1 MNNVILVGRLT
12 AAPEPRYTQNG
23 IAYCNFTLAV
33 DRRQAPKDGD
43 KTADFFPCRVWRGL
57 AEACAKYLD
66 KGSLVAVSG
75 ELQNRSYEVD
85 DGSRRKI
92 TEVIAHEVQFLTH
105 ARSADQEQ
113 APMLT
118 DEDMPF

>member
-1 MNNVILVGRLT
+1 MNNVSLAGRLT
-12 AAPEPRYTQNG
+12 AAPELRYTQNG

-75 ELQNRSYEVD
+75 ELQNRTYEAN
-85 DGSRRKI
+85 DGSKRKV
-92 TEVIAHEVQFLTH
+92 TEVIADEVQFLIH